1 MLQSWPKGFGSK
13 VTMNGTFKWFEWKQD
28 QATTLRCN
36 WNLVPRFSLLPIAGV
51 SFSTGA
57 AIIMTGR
64 REPWERGWYD
74 SSLLAWE
81 QPRSPGRSWN
91 WPMHNPNAYTTHR
104 PVPRISRNVL
114 RSWEKGCPVLSQ
126 EFTYFFD
133 EFVPSTFESSQLISV
148 YIRRQDRVSVIVGT
162 RDVSISSAYKID
174 SKRQTNAS
182 TPPKAIERIRFTWST
197 GSSG

>member
-1 MLQSWPKGFGSK
+1 MAHSNDLNENKIEWQCWDVTPTSFPGSLSFPSPEYPSLQLQTY
-13 VTMNGTFKWFEWKQD
+13 V
-28 QATTLRCN
+28 R
-36 WNLVPRFSLLPIAGV
+36 PI
-51 SFSTGA
+51 STGA

-64 REPWERGWYD
+64 REPWERGWCD

-91 WPMHNPNAYTTHR
+91 WPMHNRNAYTTHR
-104 PVPRISRNVL
+104 AIPRISRNVL
-114 RSWEKGCPVLSQ
+114 RSYKEKRPPVLSQ
-126 EFTYFFD
+126 EFTDFFD
-133 EFVPSTFESSQLISV
+133 GFVPSTFESSQLISV
-148 YIRRQDRVSVIVGT
+148 YIRRQGRISVIVGT